1 MKDMNMVIWAVF
13 MLFAISYLCVS
24 TIADAIS
31 NSISDI
37 KCKQCKKRRRE
48 TNEIN

>member
-24 TIADAIS
+24 TIAGEISDSIS
-31 NSISDI
+31 NR
-37 KCKQCKKRRRE
+37 KCMKCKKRRRE